1 MKKLLSLTLAL
12 AMTLSLAMP
21 VVAEGLP
28 EDTAAQ
34 QEVVQ
39 EVADDAPVETPEP
52 TEPTEPT
59 EPAEPTEQPTEAP
72 TAEPVETPTET
83 PAETAE
89 PTEKPAPTELPVED
103 GETKSY
109 NAEAAD
115 LFYYTVKEDGTCEIT
130 GCREN
135 VEGVYINPQ
144 HN

>member
-52 TEPTEPT
+52 TEPT
-59 EPAEPTEQPTEAP
+59 AP
-72 TAEPVETPTET
+72 SIYAQH
-83 PAETAE
+83 
-89 PTEKPAPTELPVED
+89 
-103 GETKSY
+103 G
-109 NAEAAD
+109 NCRNHAAFHYLKD
-115 LFYYTVKEDGTCEIT
+115 
-130 GCREN
+130 N
-135 VEGVYINPQ
+135 
-144 HN
+144 

>member
-59 EPAEPTEQPTEAP
+59 EPAEPTEQPL
-72 TAEPVETPTET
+72 
-83 PAETAE
+83 
-89 PTEKPAPTELPVED
+89 KPLQ
-103 GETKSY
+103 
-109 NAEAAD
+109 
-115 LFYYTVKEDGTCEIT
+115 
-130 GCREN
+130 R
-135 VEGVYINPQ
+135 NPWKRRLRHRLKRQ
-144 HN
+144 SR

>member
-59 EPAEPTEQPTEAP
+59 EPAEPTEQPL
-72 TAEPVETPTET
+72 
-83 PAETAE
+83 
-89 PTEKPAPTELPVED
+89 KPLQRNR
-103 GETKSY
+103 G
-109 NAEAAD
+109 NAD
-115 LFYYTVKEDGTCEIT
+115 RDT
-130 GCREN
+130 G
-135 VEGVYINPQ
+135 
-144 HN
+144 